1 MRGRQVPCIAEA
13 NRVPLSPMGARK
25 SFLLAIDQG
34 TTSTRAIL
42 FDAQAGPLASH
53 AIALRQ
59 IYPANGWVEHD
70 ASEIWQAALSCCR
83 TVLKGREAVEVAAIG
98 ITNQRETSLVW
109 DRRSGVPLANAI
121 VWQDRRGAA
130 RCAQLKK
137 RGLEPEIT
145 AKTGLLLDP
154 YFSATK
160 LEWLLNNVKG
170 IKGRR
175 SVGERRSDN
184 FKDFAFGTIDSWLIW
199 NLTRGQVHATD
210 VTNASRTLLW
220 NLKTRNW
227 DPWLLKL
234 FGVPRAI
241 LPEVRESRGDFGRC
255 DPMLLGASIPIL
267 GVAGDQQAASFGQ
280 ACFAPGDVKS
290 TYGTGCFA
298 LVNTGRSVP
307 RSKNRLL
314 ATALAQRQYAIEG
327 SIFIAGAVVQWLRDE
342 LGVMVTAPESEAL
355 AKRAKPAEG
364 LYFVPA
370 FTGLGAPYWD
380 PNARAAILGL
390 TRDTGKCEIVRAAL
404 DAVCYETRDLLEAM
418 RRDMGKSLKSLKVDG
433 GMVANDWFCQRLADL
448 TGLKVER
455 PRVTE
460 TTALGASYLAGL
472 GAGLFRDEKDIAA
485 RWALDRRF
493 VPEMKKPE
501 RDRLYRGWR
510 DAVSRVRQ
518 PVGKIARTG

>member
-1 MRGRQVPCIAEA
+1 MR
-13 NRVPLSPMGARK
+13 ARK
-25 SFLLAIDQG
+25 SCLLAIDQG

-42 FDAQAGPLASH
+42 FDEGARPLAGH

-83 TVLKGREAVEVAAIG
+83 AVLKGREAADVAALG
-98 ITNQRETSLVW
+98 ITNQRETSLIW
-109 DRRSGVPLANAI
+109 DKKTGAPLHNAI

-130 RCAQLKK
+130 RCAGLKK
-137 RGLEPEIT
+137 RGLEPEVSR
-145 AKTGLLLDP
+145 KTGLLLDP

-160 LEWLLNNVKG
+160 LEWLLKNVKG
-170 IKGRR
+170 LTGR
-175 SVGERRSDN
+175 EL
-184 FKDFAFGTIDSWLIW
+184 AFGTIDSWLIW
-199 NLTRGQVHATD
+199 NLTRGDVHATD

-220 NLKTRNW
+220 NLKTRDW
-227 DPWLLKL
+227 DPALLKL

-241 LPEVRESRGDFGRC
+241 LPEVRESRGDFGHC
-255 DPMLLGASIPIL
+255 DPMLLGAPIPIL

-298 LVNTGRSVP
+298 LVNTGKTVP
-307 RSKNRLL
+307 RSRNRLL
-314 ATALAQRQYAIEG
+314 ATALAKKQYAIEG
-327 SIFIAGAVVQWLRDE
+327 SVFIAGAVVQWLRDE
-342 LGVMVTAPESEAL
+342 LGVLASAPESEAI

-380 PNARAAILGL
+380 PDARAAILGL
-390 TRDTGKCEIVRAAL
+390 TRDAGKCEIVRAAL
-404 DAVCYETRDLLEAM
+404 DAVCYQTRDLLEAM
-418 RRDMGKSLKSLKVDG
+418 RRDMGKGLKSLKVDG

-455 PRVTE
+455 PKVTE
-460 TTALGASYLAGL
+460 TTALGAAYLAGL

-493 VPEMKKPE
+493 VPEMKKNE

-510 DAVSRVRQ
+510 EAISRVR
-518 PVGKIARTG
+518 